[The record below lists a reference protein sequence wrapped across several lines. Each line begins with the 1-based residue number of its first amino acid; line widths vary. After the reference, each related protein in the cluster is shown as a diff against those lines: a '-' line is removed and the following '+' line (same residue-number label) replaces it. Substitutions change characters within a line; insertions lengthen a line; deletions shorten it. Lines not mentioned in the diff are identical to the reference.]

1 MPARKAVESPD
12 SAQPKPP
19 HAGSCSSVPLRSWPA
34 ARKVSAPVGDEA
46 AAGEPAGVPGT
57 EAGVLGDPAELAG
70 AALVLGALGMLGVL
84 TVAGVL
90 KAEDAAELVEELQ
103 AVNSTAIQASDAQA
117 ATCRGLGA
125 FVIPMCPTL
134 QSISERLGEPCQ
146 L

>member
-1 MPARKAVESPD
+1 MARKVVESPD

-46 AAGEPAGVPGT
+46 GIV
-57 EAGVLGDPAELAG
+57 GDPAELAG
-70 AALVLGALGMLGVL
+70 AALVLGVLGMLGVL
-84 TVAGVL
+84 TVVGVL
-90 KAEDAAELVEELQ
+90 EAEDAAELVEELQ

-125 FVIPMCPTL
+125 FVILMVSNP
-134 QSISERLGEPCQ
+134 SINE
-146 L
+146 